1 MTLSGFEFVVVV
13 LAASRATTAVTHD
26 SVLDRPRNAYLS
38 WCRRHAPKLKELATC
53 PHCAGFH
60 LSWISYLVAV
70 LVLGRFE
77 DAPIVWHLVMCWAV
91 AGGQVLAN
99 GILGGTEAVQEEDD

>member
-1 MTLSGFEFVVVV
+1 MTPFEFVVVV

-26 SVLDRPRNAYLS
+26 SILDRPRA
-38 WCRRHAPKLKELATC
+38 WWIRWTRRHAPKMTDLVTC

-70 LVLGRFE
+70 LVLGTFH
-77 DAPIVWHLVMCWAV
+77 DSPIVWHLVMVWGV
-91 AGGQVLAN
+91 AGGQVLTN
-99 GILGGTEAVQEEDD
+99 GILGGTEAIQEDDE